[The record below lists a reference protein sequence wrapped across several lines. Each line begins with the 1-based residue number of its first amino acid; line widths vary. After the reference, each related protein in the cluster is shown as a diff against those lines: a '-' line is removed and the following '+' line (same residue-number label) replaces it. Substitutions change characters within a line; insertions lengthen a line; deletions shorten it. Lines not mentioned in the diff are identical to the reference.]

1 MFNFK
6 YIENVDEEHF
16 SISVMKGNELY
27 ITFI

>member
-6 YIENVDEEHF
+6 YIENVDEEYF